1 MNKIS
6 YRGRLRRGRDFS
18 DFVNKF
24 IIFLQRK
31 ISTVWQ
37 FILSSPVTIVKFL
50 EILGKSVS
58 LRSNVQSERIQKKH
72 ETYEDGG

>member
-31 ISTVWQ
+31 ISTIWQ

-50 EILGKSVS
+50 EILGKSIS
-58 LRSNVQSERIQKKH
+58 LHSNVQSERIQKKH
-72 ETYEDGG
+72 ETYENGG

>member
-24 IIFLQRK
+24 IFLQRK
-31 ISTVWQ
+31 ISTIWQ

-58 LRSNVQSERIQKKH
+58 LHSNVQSERIQKKH
-72 ETYEDGG
+72 ETYENGE

>member
-18 DFVNKF
+18 DFVSKF

-31 ISTVWQ
+31 ISTILQ
-37 FILSSPVTIVKFL
+37 FILSSPVTIVTFL
-50 EILGKSVS
+50 EMLGKSVS
-58 LRSNVQSERIQKKH
+58 LHSNVQSEIIQKKH
-72 ETYEDGG
+72 ETSENGE